1 MKTNDQIVLPT
12 SQSDVTLLKRLSIV
26 QFICLGIAGL
36 IAVAILLAWLITST
50 RASFPEGWYVMKF
63 NTALGM
69 LLSTVSLVLLSVTQT
84 SIRLWGSRA
93 LGAVVLLLAAVAV
106 YEHASG
112 HLTGLDTLIVSDATS
127 NTPGLMSV
135 QTSAFFLLMG
145 ACLLLCSARVNRWGA
160 GITVLITL
168 LAVHVL
174 IIFSGYC
181 FTAVQLI
188 GQSMIT
194 RTSPHTLTCMLLL
207 TIGLMCWWAQNGH
220 FSLLVG
226 QGIGSQLARRVLPFA
241 LLLPFVLMLSSAG
254 MARAGWMSPPVAVGL
269 AVAVMAAAFGGLV
282 SLMGRRINTLE
293 REIRAQS
300 LTDEFTGV
308 FNNRGFNLLGEQSL
322 REAQRGNA
330 TLTLLVF
337 DLDNVKEIGEKLGHE
352 VASRFVQ
359 DVAGL
364 LRSNFGPADIV
375 ARTESDEFAVITKD
389 ENTGGVIALMRI
401 GEAVDAMNGA
411 KERPYVVSFSV
422 GEAVSA
428 PGAGE
433 SFTQLVTRANLMMR
447 ERKRIQHVFGR
458 EAADSAP
465 VASVARASDNV
476 RSS

>member
-1 MKTNDQIVLPT
+1 
-12 SQSDVTLLKRLSIV
+12 
-26 QFICLGIAGL
+26 
-36 IAVAILLAWLITST
+36 
-50 RASFPEGWYVMKF
+50 
-63 NTALGM
+63 
-69 LLSTVSLVLLSVTQT
+69 
-84 SIRLWGSRA
+84 
-93 LGAVVLLLAAVAV
+93 
-106 YEHASG
+106 
-112 HLTGLDTLIVSDATS
+112 
-127 NTPGLMSV
+127 
-135 QTSAFFLLMG
+135 
-145 ACLLLCSARVNRWGA
+145 
-160 GITVLITL
+160 
-168 LAVHVL
+168 
-174 IIFSGYC
+174 
-181 FTAVQLI
+181 
-188 GQSMIT
+188 
-194 RTSPHTLTCMLLL
+194 
-207 TIGLMCWWAQNGH
+207 
-220 FSLLVG
+220 
-226 QGIGSQLARRVLPFA
+226 
-241 LLLPFVLMLSSAG
+241 

-352 VASRFVQ
+352 AASRFVQ

-401 GEAVDAMNGA
+401 GEAVDAMNSA
-411 KERPYVVSFSV
+411 KDRPYVVSFSV
-422 GEAVSA
+422 GEAVTA
-428 PGAGE
+428 PGSGE

-458 EAADSAP
+458 EAADN
-465 VASVARASDNV
+465 ASVISSVRASGNT